1 MKKKKKVR
9 LDASRHRLGREKAS
23 PGVWLTKE
31 ASALNPGS
39 SP

>member
-9 LDASRHRLGREKAS
+9 LDARHRLGREKAS